1 MAQRRSEWADP
12 TQTRA
17 FAALAELLWTE
28 REALEQ
34 LLCKI
39 VVGQLV
45 VHAAANAPANAPTN
59 ATSGTDDGEVDLI
72 LQRLRLTEV
81 LRAAEV
87 EELARAS
94 RLPLDVTLGRLAEVA
109 PEPWTTVLG
118 DHEAALEKLLA
129 DLEGFA
135 GVRQL
140 SLREFLG

>member
-12 TQTRA
+12 TQTGA
-17 FAALAELLWTE
+17 FEALAELLWTE

-45 VHAAANAPANAPTN
+45 VHAAAND
-59 ATSGTDDGEVDLI
+59 TSGPDDGTSGSTDGEVDDI
-72 LQRLRLTEV
+72 LERLRLTEV

-94 RLPLDVTLGRLAEVA
+94 RLPLDVTLARLANVA

-118 DHEAALEKLLA
+118 DHEAALEKLLT

-135 GVRQL
+135 ELRQL